1 METILK
7 SEIFFFITSISV
19 IIITIILTVAGFYL
33 IKIMKNLS
41 KISDELKN
49 ATDNV
54 ESNIE
59 EIGERVKESRV
70 FNFIFGKKKSKK
82 TKAK

>member
-19 IIITIILTVAGFYL
+19 IIFTVVFVIAGYYF
-33 IKIMKNLS
+33 IRIMKNLS
-41 KISDELKN
+41 SVSDSLKRTVDN
-49 ATDNV
+49 A
-54 ESNIE
+54 ESNIG
-59 EIGERVKESRV
+59 EISEQIKESRI
-70 FNFIFGKKKSKK
+70 FNFVFGKKRK